1 MAKRKKKDETDTVEL
16 SGEIVDKIVDILQEE
31 LQIEHLGIEEKNTL
45 ERIVSLSVGL
55 YMMELREAIN
65 RTSRLTQWKLN
76 GLNHK
81 YLLF

>member
-65 RTSRLTQWKLN
+65 RTSRLTQ
-76 GLNHK
+76 
-81 YLLF
+81 